1 METLR
6 EGDSLMD
13 AILLIDKTLA
23 TLKDFQKETVKS
35 VVASFR
41 AGGSERVLVADE
53 VGLGKTIVAKG
64 VIAELL
70 KERLSNQPSGKK
82 IAPLRVTYICS
93 NLTLADE
100 NRKKLAVFHGV
111 DQDKYVLQP
120 SYGRLLDTAVKS
132 SSEGSAGKILE
143 ICSLTPSTSFSVTR
157 GHGYWR
163 ERMIIFAALIENP
176 ELYHHRTKLSNFFSD
191 NVKHWSDSKKYF
203 LDNEELDSKVVSE
216 FHAHLRRKILAEE
229 KDYCGIHLR
238 NASWLDA
245 LLAYCRNELQLSGV
259 NATRFR
265 TYIRSLIAQ
274 ACAGNLTADLFI
286 LDEFQRFKALL
297 DSNEENE
304 ESLIAREIFSKKQT
318 KALLLSATPFKAVSR
333 SEDDEDGNA
342 HAEELNYLLD
352 FLTLSNQ
359 EFLLDYEQ
367 HRKALQ
373 QQILQLKDASYNL
386 ESIESDHKSAIEKLL
401 EPYLCRT
408 ERAQISDGYENLFC
422 SSVQDDVERIKD
434 FSKHD
439 IEVFKVL
446 DQLGLALQKDHP
458 GRSAAQL
465 MEFYKAS
472 PWPLSFL
479 SGYQFK
485 KDLDANA
492 QGSNTRKAINRSDAA
507 WLSRNDI
514 QFYKVNLGLAP
525 QAKMRAL
532 VKRLFKTNSEE
543 LLWVPPSL
551 PHYPLQG
558 SFEHQQDFS
567 KTLLFS
573 SWAMVPRA
581 LSGLISYE
589 SERRL
594 LLNRKGVKK
603 AYFKDAK
610 HSPTIKFDAKSSM
623 VGWSLV
629 YPSRSLI
636 DISLQAGSV
645 PLSELL
651 KKRISIIDKKLS
663 GLRGFQNGAKTGDRW
678 YALAP
683 MLLDKRGNNHDYLE
697 TWLDAQEHD
706 IAKRKDNKGVTAQ
719 FNLLRGFIDDDNL
732 TLGPMPEDLAAY
744 LACLS
749 IAGPAVS
756 VYRALHNNWVAEDQV
771 YAFSAT
777 EVAFAVISMFNKPE
791 AESIL
796 GKQFPSLKYFNA
808 IAMYCA
814 EGGFQAVIDEYAHL
828 LKGDGFSI
836 GSKSDS
842 ATKRMV
848 DVLSIVTSSVTCHF
862 SEHKHKSSEMTLAKA
877 NQEQN
882 KHSLRCHYAVPLGNQ
897 KITKDSAALQRV
909 GSVRDTFNSPFRPFV
924 LNSTSIGQEGLDFH
938 WYCNQIVHWN
948 LPSNPIDIEQ
958 REGRINRYKS
968 LVVRRRLAENYKD
981 KCPIENGDPW
991 QQLFDLADTATRQQ
1005 GRCSDLV
1012 PYWHLPEGTTKIE
1025 RFVPMM
1031 PLSRDVFRLD
1041 HALKV
1046 LALYR
1051 LAFGQPRQEELLN
1064 NLLQR
1069 EFNDEEIKIITQ
1081 SLVINLS
1088 PMKNKKDDGIG
1099 FVE

>member
-1 METLR
+1 ME
-6 EGDSLMD
+6 

-23 TLKDFQKETVKS
+23 TLKDFQIETVKS
-35 VVASFR
+35 VIASFN
-41 AGGSERVLVADE
+41 AGGSQRVLVADE

-70 KERLSNQPSGKK
+70 KERLSNQSSGKK
-82 IAPLRVTYICS
+82 ITPLRVTYICS

-100 NRKKLAVFHGV
+100 NRKKLAVF
-111 DQDKYVLQP
+111 DRDDEDKYVLQP
-120 SYGRLLDTAVKS
+120 SYGRLLHTAVIDDS
-132 SSEGSAGKILE
+132 DNGSGKILE
-143 ICSLTPSTSFSVTR
+143 ICSLTPSTSFNMTR
-157 GHGYWR
+157 GDGDWY
-163 ERMIIFAALIENP
+163 ERLIIFSALTKSND
-176 ELYHHRTKLSNFFSD
+176 ELSRQRNQLSKFFSKGVGNWD
-191 NVKHWSDSKKYF
+191 KEKDAFPMDK
-203 LDNEELDSKVVSE
+203 LDSKIFKS
-216 FHAHLRRKILAEE
+216 FHESLKRKISE
-229 KDYCGIHLR
+229 KDQNYCGMNLPKATWIE
-238 NASWLDA
+238 A
-245 LLAYCRNELQLSGV
+245 LLALCRGDLSF
-259 NATRFR
+259 TETEDRFR
-265 TYIRSLIAQ
+265 SCLRLLMAQ
-274 ACAGNLTADLFI
+274 ACSKNLEADLFI

-297 DSNEENE
+297 DSNEKNE
-304 ESLIAREIFSKKQT
+304 ESLIAREIFSKKKT

-342 HAEELNYLLD
+342 HAEELNYLLN

-367 HRKALQ
+367 HRKGLQ
-373 QQILQLKDASYNL
+373 QQILQLKDASFNMG
-386 ESIESDHKSAIEKLL
+386 SIESCHKSAIEKLL

-408 ERAQISDGYENLFC
+408 ERTQISDGYENLLC
-422 SSVQDDVERIKD
+422 SSVPNDMERIEN

-479 SGYQFK
+479 TGYQFK

-492 QGSNTRKAINRSDAA
+492 QGSNIRKAINRSDVA

-514 QFYKVNLGLAP
+514 QFYKVNLEKAP

-594 LLNRKGVKK
+594 LLNRKSVKK

-629 YPSRSLI
+629 YPSRTLI
-636 DISLQAGSV
+636 DIPLHAGSV

-651 KKRISIIDKKLS
+651 KQRIAIIDKKLS
-663 GLRGFQNGAKTGDRW
+663 GLRGLQNGAKTGDRW

-683 MLLDKRGNNHDYLE
+683 MLLDKHGNNHDYLE
-697 TWLDAQEHD
+697 EWQDAQEVA
-706 IAKRKDNKGVTAQ
+706 IESRIEKNKGVTAQ
-719 FNLLRGFIDDDNL
+719 FKLLRSFIEDDNL
-732 TLGPMPEDLAAY
+732 MLGEMPEDLAEY
-744 LACLS
+744 LAYLS

-756 VYRALHNNWVAEDQV
+756 VYRALSNNWVADDHV

-777 EVAFAVISMFNKPE
+777 EVAFAVVSMFNKPE

-796 GKQFPSLKYFNA
+796 GKLFPSLKYFNA
-808 IAMYCA
+808 IAHYCA
-814 EGGFQAVIDEYAHL
+814 DGGFQAVIDEYAHL
-828 LKGDGFSI
+828 LKSDGFSI
-836 GSKSDS
+836 GSKNDS
-842 ATKRMV
+842 ATQRMI
-848 DVLSIVTSSVTCHF
+848 DVLSIVTSSVACQF
-862 SEHKHKSSEMTLAKA
+862 SENKHKSSEVTQEKA
-877 NQEQN
+877 NQKQN

-897 KITKDSAALQRV
+897 KMTNDSAALQRV

-981 KCPIENGDPW
+981 KCSIESGDPW
-991 QQLFDLADTATRQQ
+991 QKLFDFADTTTRQQ
-1005 GRCSDLV
+1005 GRSSDLV
-1012 PYWHLPEGTTKIE
+1012 PYWHLPEGTSKIE

-1031 PLSRDVFRLD
+1031 PLSRDVIRLD

-1069 EFNDEEIKIITQ
+1069 EFSDEEIKIITQ

-1088 PMKNKKDDGIG
+1088 PMKNKRR
-1099 FVE
+1099 

>member
-1 METLR
+1 ME
-6 EGDSLMD
+6 

-23 TLKDFQKETVKS
+23 TLKDFQIETVKS
-35 VVASFR
+35 VIASFK
-41 AGGSERVLVADE
+41 AGGSQRVLVADE

-70 KERLSNQPSGKK
+70 KERLSNQPPGKK

-120 SYGRLLDTAVKS
+120 SYGRLLHTAVIDDLDD
-132 SSEGSAGKILE
+132 GAGKILE
-143 ICSLTPSTSFSVTR
+143 VCSLTPSTSFSMTR
-157 GHGYWR
+157 GHGDWR
-163 ERMIIFAALIENP
+163 ERMIVFAALIENP

-203 LDNEELDSKVVSE
+203 LDNEALDSKVVSE
-216 FHAHLRRKILAEE
+216 FHAHLLRKIPAGE
-229 KDYCGIHLR
+229 KDYCGIRLQ

-265 TYIRSLIAQ
+265 TYIRSLMAQ

-318 KALLLSATPFKAVSR
+318 KALLLSATPFKAISR

-342 HAEELNYLLD
+342 HAEELNYLLN

-373 QQILQLKDASYNL
+373 QQILQLKDASCNL
-386 ESIESDHKSAIEKLL
+386 ESIDSDHKSAIEKLL

-408 ERAQISDGYENLFC
+408 ERAQISNGYENIFC
-422 SSVQDDVERIKD
+422 SSVPDDVERIKD

-479 SGYQFK
+479 TGYQFK

-492 QGSNTRKAINRSDAA
+492 QGSNIRKAINRSDAA

-514 QFYKVNLGLAP
+514 QFYKVNLEKAP

-629 YPSRSLI
+629 YPSRTLI
-636 DISLQAGSV
+636 DIPLHAGSV

-651 KKRISIIDKKLS
+651 KQRIAIIDKKLS

-683 MLLDKRGNNHDYLE
+683 MLLDKHGNNHDYLE
-697 TWLDAQEHD
+697 EWQDAQEVA
-706 IAKRKDNKGVTAQ
+706 IESRIEKNKGVTAQ
-719 FNLLRGFIDDDNL
+719 FKLLRSFIEDDNL
-732 TLGPMPEDLAAY
+732 MLGEMPKDLAEY
-744 LACLS
+744 LAYLS

-756 VYRALHNNWVAEDQV
+756 VYRALSNNWVADDHV

-796 GKQFPSLKYFNA
+796 GKLFPSLKYFNA
-808 IAMYCA
+808 IAHYCA
-814 EGGFQAVIDEYAHL
+814 DGDFQAVIDEYAHL
-828 LKGDGFSI
+828 LKSDGFSI
-836 GSKSDS
+836 GSKNDS
-842 ATKRMV
+842 ANQRMI
-848 DVLSIVTSSVTCHF
+848 DVLSIVTSSVACQF
-862 SEHKHKSSEMTLAKA
+862 SENKHKSSEVTQEKA

-897 KITKDSAALQRV
+897 KMTNDSAALQRV

-968 LVVRRRLAENYKD
+968 LVVRRRLAENYKN
-981 KCPIENGDPW
+981 KCSIESGDPW
-991 QQLFDLADTATRQQ
+991 QKLFDFADTTTRQQ
-1005 GRCSDLV
+1005 GRSSDLV
-1012 PYWHLPEGTTKIE
+1012 PYWHLPEGTSKIE

-1031 PLSRDVFRLD
+1031 PLSRDVIRLD

-1069 EFNDEEIKIITQ
+1069 DFSDDEIKIIAQ

-1088 PMKNKKDDGIG
+1088 PMKNKRR
-1099 FVE
+1099 